1 MTSRFPT
8 AVPRGAA
15 HASGSP
21 GPRPVSRRRFLLG
34 VSAVVGASALGA
46 SALAGCSNIA
56 WAGTR
61 AGQLTIVGFAVL
73 SEADLGLAAE
83 WGTTPGGSGVKVQ
96 TSFGASGEQSRNVAN
111 GLPADF
117 VHFSLSSDMT
127 RLVDN
132 GLVSQDWKKGAHNG
146 IVTKSVVVLV
156 VRPGNPLGITG
167 WDDLARPDVK
177 VVTPNPSSSGSARW
191 NILAAWAHVGADGKH
206 DDQAEDFLGKV
217 LGNTVSLPGSGRDA
231 TTAFTSGNAD
241 VLISYE
247 NEAILARHK
256 NPGVFDY
263 IVPDDTLTIENPG
276 AVLTNAQS
284 ASAASWLDFAHSER
298 GQGVLAGFGFRPLA
312 GAVPAQ
318 VVGANDPGNPY
329 PTPDR
334 LLTIDKDFG
343 GWSKVNKKFFA
354 DGGLITKLLSKV
366 ASS

>member
-1 MTSRFPT
+1 M
-8 AVPRGAA
+8 
-15 HASGSP
+15 
-21 GPRPVSRRRFLLG
+21 SRRRFLLG

-127 RLVDN
+127 RLVDK

-217 LGNTVSLPGSGRDA
+217 LGNTVSLLGSGRDA